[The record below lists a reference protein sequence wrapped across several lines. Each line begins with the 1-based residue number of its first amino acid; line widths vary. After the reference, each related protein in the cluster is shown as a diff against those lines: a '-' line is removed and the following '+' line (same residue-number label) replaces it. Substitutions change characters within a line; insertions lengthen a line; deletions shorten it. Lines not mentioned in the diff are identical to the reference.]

1 LLGEL
6 AGNQG
11 FPRLIRLWSIVAAVL
26 SRQAVVPKDDRVV
39 SSPSGNEGAAWRRKS
54 ILTIASTLI
63 AVAGS
68 IWALQLALESSSWQP
83 TCYKENICDGLTFSV
98 AGELLNDGQTPYL
111 ERVRRDHIARTRGA
125 APADDLP
132 FQYPPHALPLFA
144 LRSVSHPRAAHAAT
158 AFGTTLIGLLLF
170 SKLVRTRFGSELGT
184 AILVTCVSMSPI
196 VAFNAQL
203 GQTGLLAAALVIGVA
218 LCWPHSSVATGVL
231 LGLLT
236 FKPQYAGPIL
246 IVAMTRGDWRIVMA
260 AAGTF
265 MAAVVVSGLWF
276 GFDEWIWFAAAIR
289 EPNPTIPWMVNWMG
303 LGWRLAPGE
312 QDLLHTLAMPVFAGA
327 TLLMAAAIRHVRRW
341 TTLEGQLAVVMA
353 WAVLVSPNTHPYD
366 LLVLAPALVY
376 VCQPSRGGVVG
387 GIFLLLTLLTLP
399 APLRWIL
406 ILALAAFATY
416 CSYVLW
422 REAESPADSVWAVT
436 EGSGR

>member
-1 LLGEL
+1 M
-6 AGNQG
+6 
-11 FPRLIRLWSIVAAVL
+11 VL
-26 SRQAVVPKDDRVV
+26 KGKRVV
-39 SSPSGNEGAAWRRKS
+39 SPSSRGEAAAWRRRS
-54 ILTIASTLI
+54 VLRIASTLI

-98 AGELLNDGQTPYL
+98 AGELLNEGQTPYL

-125 APADDLP
+125 PPVHDLP

-144 LRSVSHPRAAHAAT
+144 LRSVSHPRATHAAT

-170 SKLVRTRFGSELGT
+170 SKLVRKRFECDLGS
-184 AILVTCVSMSPI
+184 AILMTCVSMSPI

-203 GQTGLLAAALVIGVA
+203 GQTGLLAAALVIA
-218 LCWPHSSVATGVL
+218 ITLCWPHSSIATGVL
-231 LGLLT
+231 LGLLS

-246 IVAMTRGDWRIVMA
+246 IVAMARGDWRIVMA
-260 AAGTF
+260 AAGAF
-265 MAAVVVSGLWF
+265 MATVVVSGVWF
-276 GFDEWIWFAAAIR
+276 GFGEWISFAAAVR
-289 EPNPTIPWMVNWMG
+289 EPNRTIPWMVNWMG

-312 QDLLHTLAMPVFAGA
+312 QDLLHKLALPVFAGA
-327 TLLMAAAIRHVRRW
+327 TLVMAAAIRQVRRW

-376 VCQPSRGGVVG
+376 VCRPSRGGVVG
-387 GIFLLLTLLTLP
+387 AIFFLLTLLTLP
-399 APLRWIL
+399 APLRWML

-416 CSYVLW
+416 CTWVLW
-422 REAESPADSVWAVT
+422 REAESPADSGWALAST
-436 EGSGR
+436 PSTGR

>member
-1 LLGEL
+1 M
-6 AGNQG
+6 
-11 FPRLIRLWSIVAAVL
+11 VL
-26 SRQAVVPKDDRVV
+26 KDKRVV
-39 SSPSGNEGAAWRRKS
+39 SAPSGSEAAARRRKA
-54 ILTIASTLI
+54 ILSIASTLV

-125 APADDLP
+125 PPAYDLP

-144 LRSVSHPRAAHAAT
+144 LRSLSHPRATLAAT
-158 AFGTTLIGLLLF
+158 AFGTTLIGLLLL
-170 SKLVRTRFGSELGT
+170 SKLVRTRCGGEPGT
-184 AILVTCVSMSPI
+184 AILMACVSMSPI

-203 GQTGLLAAALVIGVA
+203 GQTGLLAAALVIAVT
-218 LCWPHSSVATGVL
+218 LCWPHSPVATGVL

-246 IVAMTRGDWRIVMA
+246 AVAMARGDWRIAMA
-260 AAGTF
+260 AAGVF
-265 MAAVVVSGLWF
+265 MAAVVVSGVWF
-276 GFDEWIWFAAAIR
+276 GFDEWMSFAAAVR
-289 EPNPTIPWMVNWMG
+289 EPNRTIPWMVNWMG

-312 QDLLHTLAMPVFAGA
+312 QALLHQLALPVFAGA
-327 TLLMAAAIRHVRRW
+327 TLVMASAIRHVRRR
-341 TTLEGQLAVVMA
+341 TPLEGQLAVVMA

-376 VCQPSRGGVVG
+376 VCRPFRGGVVG
-387 GIFLLLTLLTLP
+387 AIFLVLTLLTLP
-399 APLRWIL
+399 APLRWML

-416 CSYVLW
+416 CTWVLW
-422 REAESPADSVWAVT
+422 REAESPADSVWALT
-436 EGSGR
+436 STPSTGP